1 MNRHPCLNLDMAM
14 GTCNPIP
21 DGYFT
26 PLVYVYGLNILSM
39 DLLLGKNLHQMG
51 KQILERFTL
60 IHTR

>member
-1 MNRHPCLNLDMAM
+1 M